1 MHLLQRSF
9 LRKTVFLILLV
20 HLYFLFAFKHL
31 YFLFAFKHLYFRLAA
46 TLHFRH
52 LPLDFMTVC
61 IVISICQMH
70 TMGVDE

>member
-31 YFLFAFKHLYFRLAA
+31 YFRLAA

-52 LPLDFMTVC
+52 LLLDFITVC